1 MKIKFDTNK
10 KIGVAVSGGVDS
22 MVLLDLMLKQSKN
35 IIVLNVEHGIRG
47 IDSQKDTNFVKQYAK
62 DIGVDFISKSVDAIS
77 YSKEKIF
84 QLNLLQEN
92 LDINFLIC

>member
-35 IIVLNVEHGIRG
+35 IVLNVEHGIRG
-47 IDSQKDTNFVKQYAK
+47 IDSQKILILLQYAK
-62 DIGVDFISKSVDAIS
+62 ILAWIL
-77 YSKEKIF
+77 Y
-84 QLNLLQEN
+84 QNQ
-92 LDINFLIC
+92 